1 MNKRV
6 ECGEADAIEI
16 DGPELRPQFVAREL
30 REPVDFSRSRV
41 QHGKMRVWLTACTI
55 AAALAVLLVVSVSV
69 LRG

>member
-6 ECGEADAIEI
+6 DCEAADAIEI
-16 DGPELRPQFVAREL
+16 DAPTVGSQFVAADL
-30 REPVDFSRSRV
+30 RDPIDFRSR
-41 QHGKMRVWLTACTI
+41 QAERSKMRIWLAACTI